1 MPIRLCFNAFKSV
14 LIGVGFESSLPIG
27 AQVDLNGESLHKV
40 NVRRAVIPPVVATQ
54 VFSQVGK
61 GIKPAPH

>member
-1 MPIRLCFNAFKSV
+1 M
-14 LIGVGFESSLPIG
+14 LIGVGFECSLPIG